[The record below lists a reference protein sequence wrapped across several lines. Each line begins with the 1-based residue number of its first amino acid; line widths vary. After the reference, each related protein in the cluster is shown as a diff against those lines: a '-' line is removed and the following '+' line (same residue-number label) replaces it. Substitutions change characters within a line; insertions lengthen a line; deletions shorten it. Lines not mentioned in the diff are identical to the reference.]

1 MATSPAAGP
10 QPEGGANLGEIIYLF
25 TSNLAAALPLAVFI
39 VFILV
44 IAAMQAQSQKS
55 VKRFY
60 EAVLAEERKRT
71 VFFER
76 QAQSSV
82 ELRAT
87 LERIAAA
94 LEKR

>member
-1 MATSPAAGP
+1 MSD
-10 QPEGGANLGEIIYLF
+10 IFYLI
-25 TSNLAAALPLAVFI
+25 TSNLAAALPLAFFL

-76 QAQSSV
+76 QAQSN
-82 ELRAT
+82 EALRAT

-94 LEKR
+94 LERP